1 MDINLGLQKGIQKLI
16 VYENDSPA
24 YLAKKFAEFHRK
36 TIPLLLIGNIEL
48 KEKVAAKLVTMIERK
63 MAEAFE
69 ARRNIRP
76 RSKSPE
82 IKSRE
87 PSPTD

>member
-1 MDINLGLQKGIQKLI
+1 MRTTLQRISQRNSLSSIVKL
-16 VYENDSPA
+16 YHFC
-24 YLAKKFAEFHRK
+24 LF
-36 TIPLLLIGNIEL
+36 GNIEL